1 MPSPQPPAPPG
12 VPPLVP
18 YETEAEL
25 IRAHL
30 RMWRFAVRN
39 RHVTIPLV
47 VPAGM
52 LAAGAVLAAE
62 HAGFE
67 TGVAGA
73 AIAVTTWF
81 TAPSKWSSE
90 PRIRGWRWTSEVTY
104 ARSTAGGSTLWLFLA
119 ATFGPGQPG
128 LQMMLAALC
137 AAWGGLF
144 WWHKRPRDKR
154 ARRRHAQRV
163 EAWNL
168 WWQHHAPAWGA
179 SGSGVVD
186 VKDHDGLESLLI
198 QMWAGRQSFATIKN
212 VVPLLESALG
222 GYVHH
227 GMSRPEINKANPS
240 QVWIHLKREDPLRE
254 AVEWDDS
261 MAPDDITKPAPI
273 GLKETGGWKHASL
286 RGGWFVIG
294 RSRSGKSN
302 EESVK
307 LATITKCRNARAIL
321 IDRKGGRAARPWLPA
336 LDWVATSIE
345 EARLVLRCM
354 TAEVAAR
361 GMYAYNGEEQ
371 LNPTDDVP
379 TLFVFID
386 EAYWVT
392 SEPSG
397 DAQCAADLAVISG
410 AGQGV
415 EIYPIVISQYGALDT
430 TVRTEQTRGNLNR
443 RMCFQ
448 TEHAEHGVFALGED
462 ARKGIDTTTLQQKGA
477 FYFRED
483 ARTSPEQIRGP
494 HFPHSLARPTAIR
507 NAERTD
513 LYNRPL
519 RLYCGAQPISAEKGA
534 PTWQEVYDQR
544 WSRLPAGFHRDAP
557 QAASLGNPAPP
568 EEGTMPADKI
578 IMRPV
583 HPEAERINADIDEDP
598 DVSDADILR
607 ARQMAAARGE
617 PIDLVDARER
627 GQRRFARLLQD
638 APAGG
643 ISPAQLKK
651 GCGMGRT
658 WIHDQLNALMAAG
671 AVRKVRDG
679 QYAAE
684 GDVWQ
689 AMEVLRQDG
698 DRLAAE
704 ARQMAGV

>member
-1 MPSPQPPAPPG
+1 MSSQPSSPPAPP
-12 VPPLVP
+12 PVP

-25 IRAHL
+25 VRAHL
-30 RMWRFAVRN
+30 RMWRFAARN
-39 RHVTIPLV
+39 RHVTIPLI

-52 LAAGAVLAAE
+52 LAAGAVLAGE
-62 HAGFE
+62 HATFE
-67 TGVAGA
+67 AGVIGA
-73 AIAVTTWF
+73 AAAVTTWF
-81 TAPSKWSSE
+81 TAPAKWSPE
-90 PRIRGWRWTSEVTY
+90 PRIKNWRWTSEVAY
-104 ARSTAGGSTLWLFLA
+104 ARSTVGGGTLWLFLA
-119 ATFGPGQPG
+119 SLYGPTQPG
-128 LQMMLAALC
+128 LEMMLGALC
-137 AAWGGLF
+137 AVWGGLF

-163 EAWNL
+163 DGWNL
-168 WWQHHAPAWGA
+168 WWQCQAPAWGVA
-179 SGSGVVD
+179 GSGVVD

-198 QMWAGRQSFATIKN
+198 QMWAGRQTFATIKN

-227 GMSRPEINKANPS
+227 GMTRPEINKANPS

-254 AVEWDDS
+254 AIEWDDS
-261 MAPDDITKPAPI
+261 MAPGDITKPAPI
-273 GLKETGGWKHASL
+273 GMKETGGWKRTSL
-286 RGGWFVIG
+286 RKGWFIIG

-336 LDWVATSIE
+336 LDWVATTIE

-371 LNPTDDVP
+371 LDPTDDVP
-379 TLFVFID
+379 ALFVFID

-415 EIYPIVISQYGALDT
+415 EIYPVVISQYGALDT
-430 TVRTEQTRGNLNR
+430 TVRTEQTRGNLNG

-462 ARKGIDTTTLQQKGA
+462 ARRGIDTTTLQQKGT

-494 HFPHSLARPTAIR
+494 HFPHSLGRPTAVR
-507 NAERTD
+507 NAELTD

-519 RLYCGAQPISAEKGA
+519 RLYCGAQPVSAEKGA
-534 PTWQEVYDQR
+534 PTWQQVYDER
-544 WSRLPAGFHRDAP
+544 WSRLPAGFRDDAP
-557 QAASLGNPAPP
+557 QASGLDNPAPP
-568 EEGTMPADKI
+568 EDGTMPPNKI
-578 IMRPV
+578 NLRPV
-583 HPEAERINADIDEDP
+583 HPDAERINAEVDEDP
-598 DVSDADILR
+598 DVSDEDIRR
-607 ARQMAAARGE
+607 ARELRAARGE
-617 PIDLVDARER
+617 PVDLASEQDRR
-627 GQRRFARLLQD
+627 RHRFAVLLQE

-643 ISPAQLKK
+643 ITPDQLKK
-651 GCGMGRT
+651 GSGMGRT
-658 WIHDQLNALMAAG
+658 WVHGQINALITGGAA
-671 AVRKVRDG
+671 RKVGDG
-679 QYAAE
+679 RYAPLTDIWE
-684 GDVWQ
+684 
-689 AMEVLRQDG
+689 AMEILRQDG

-704 ARQMAGV
+704 ARQMTGV